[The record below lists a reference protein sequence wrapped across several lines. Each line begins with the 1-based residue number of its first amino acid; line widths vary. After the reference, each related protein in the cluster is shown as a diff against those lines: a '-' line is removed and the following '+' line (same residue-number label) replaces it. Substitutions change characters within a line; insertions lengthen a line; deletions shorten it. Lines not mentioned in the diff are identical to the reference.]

1 MHTCRNCGGAVS
13 RDFVRVFG
21 TSRDEVYRCPA
32 CAEMTDIRNG
42 DGVYTAPATARRRP
56 THGAVRW
63 PRRI

>member
-1 MHTCRNCGGAVS
+1 
-13 RDFVRVFG
+13 
-21 TSRDEVYRCPA
+21 
-32 CAEMTDIRNG
+32 MTDIRNG